1 MDEFL
6 DYFSFDGDG
15 HLPCLDLSSP
25 SDLFEDTVWEPEENN
40 RE

>member
-15 HLPCLDLSSP
+15 HLPCLDLSSL
-25 SDLFEDTVWEPEENN
+25 SDLFEDTDGESKESN

>member
-15 HLPCLDLSSP
+15 HLPCLDLNSI
-25 SDLFEDTVWEPEENN
+25 SDLFEDADRDPKENK